1 MSSAQAGAASVAA
14 RTGVRAIGDALW
26 AGWRGVVLQVHEA
39 RRSSNL
45 IVHGIVQPL
54 VVVSLGLYARGDADP
69 AYVGQVIAG
78 AATLSL
84 WTMVLW
90 QSGTMLLRDRMA
102 GALATIMVRPYPLVA
117 VLLGRTLLVA
127 LTTIATNAV
136 VIVVI
141 LSVRSGPPPA
151 LPGPVTMLILA
162 ALAAGSAACLG
173 VLLSAV
179 VVASRG
185 AAMVIDTFI
194 YVIFVLGGLL
204 IPVDLLPA
212 AVRWPAE
219 LVSLHHVAVMVVD
232 RRIEAVPLL
241 AVLGLSVAYLGAG
254 IVLMGAA
261 TRQARR
267 EGTLDLI

>member
-1 MSSAQAGAASVAA
+1 VTA
-14 RTGVRAIGDALW
+14 GDALW
-26 AGWRGVVLQVHEA
+26 AAWRGVVLQVHEA

-54 VVVSLGLYARGDADP
+54 VVISLGLYARGSADP
-69 AYVGQVIAG
+69 AYAGQVVAG

-90 QSGTMLLRDRMA
+90 QSGTMLLRDRQA

-117 VLLGRTLLVA
+117 ILLGRTLLVA
-127 LTTIATNAV
+127 LTTLATNAL
-136 VIVVI
+136 VI
-141 LSVRSGPPPA
+141 LAIVNLRSGPPPA
-151 LPGPVTMLILA
+151 LPGPATMAVLA

-179 VVASRG
+179 VVAYRG
-185 AAMVIDTFI
+185 AAIVIDTFV

-204 IPVDLLPA
+204 IPVNLLPA
-212 AVRWPAE
+212 GVRWPAE
-219 LVSLHHVAVMVVD
+219 LVSLHHVAVMVAD
-232 RRIEAVPLL
+232 RHLRLSPLL
-241 AVLGLSVAYLGAG
+241 FVVGLSAAYLAAG
-254 IVLMGAA
+254 VVLMGVA

-267 EGTLDLI
+267 EGTLDFV

>member
-1 MSSAQAGAASVAA
+1 M
-14 RTGVRAIGDALW
+14 RAGDALW

-45 IVHGIVQPL
+45 LVHGIVQPL
-54 VVVSLGLYARGDADP
+54 VVISLGLYARGNADP

-78 AATLSL
+78 ATALSL
-84 WTMVLW
+84 WTVVLW
-90 QSGTMLLRDRMA
+90 NSGTLLLRDRMA

-127 LTTIATNAV
+127 LTTIVSNILV
-136 VIVVI
+136 VLLIVN
-141 LSVRSGPPPA
+141 VRSGPPPA
-151 LPGPVTMLILA
+151 LPGSVTMLALA

-204 IPVDLLPA
+204 IPVNLLPA
-212 AVRWPAE
+212 WARWPAE

-232 RRIEAVPLL
+232 RRIEITPLL
-241 AVLGLSVAYLGAG
+241 AVLALSAAYLGAG
-254 IVLMGAA
+254 MVLMGAA
-261 TRQARR
+261 MRRARR
-267 EGTLDLI
+267 EGTLDLV

>member
-1 MSSAQAGAASVAA
+1 LSDV
-14 RTGVRAIGDALW
+14 LW
-26 AGWRGVVLQVHEA
+26 AAWRGAVLQVHEA
-39 RRSSNL
+39 KRSSNL
-45 IVHGIVQPL
+45 LVHGIVQPL
-54 VVVSLGLYARGDADP
+54 VVISLGLYARGNADP
-69 AYVGQVIAG
+69 TYVGQVIAG
-78 AATLSL
+78 AAMLSL
-84 WTMVLW
+84 WTVVLW
-90 QSGTMLLRDRMA
+90 NSGTLLLRDRMA

-127 LTTIATNAV
+127 ITAIVSNTL

-141 LSVRSGPPPA
+141 VNARGGPPPQ
-151 LPGPVTMLILA
+151 LPGPATMVTLA
-162 ALAAGSAACLG
+162 AMAAGSAACLG

-204 IPVDLLPA
+204 IPVNLLPA

-232 RRIEAVPLL
+232 RHLDTAQVV
-241 AVLGLSVAYLGAG
+241 AVLALSAAYLGAG

-267 EGTLDLI
+267 EGTLDLV